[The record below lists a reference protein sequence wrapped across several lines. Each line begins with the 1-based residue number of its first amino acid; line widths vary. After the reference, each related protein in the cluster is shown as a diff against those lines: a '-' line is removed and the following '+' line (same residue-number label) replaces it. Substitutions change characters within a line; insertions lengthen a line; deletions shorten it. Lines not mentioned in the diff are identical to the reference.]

1 MPGAWVTEKPLG
13 QEFIAVTEV
22 NKFLKGISHAK
33 AHVNLVEDKPG
44 SVAVTPPVG
53 REVKLSI
60 GYDAKISQN
69 EEGVT
74 ETMLIQ
80 ASNSVSKEWF
90 SLQSLT

>member
-53 REVKLSI
+53 REVKLPS
-60 GYDAKISQN
+60 G
-69 EEGVT
+69 
-74 ETMLIQ
+74 TMLRL
-80 ASNSVSKEWF
+80 VRTRKE
-90 SLQSLT
+90 QQKQC